1 MNGSLVSDIID
12 IKLNYPILYR
22 TEVLCNKIEEIVG
35 RCFLSWK
42 SNKISKYVDNLKRR
56 KNFFCPDFAFEVSM
70 LLFYFIWRQLKF
82 VKYLTVVVDQDISQ
96 PLYFVGQ
103 MLNQYFIGI
112 IP

>member
-1 MNGSLVSDIID
+1 MFFIVKVKQS
-12 IKLNYPILYR
+12 
-22 TEVLCNKIEEIVG
+22 IEIPAQPQ
-35 RCFLSWK
+35 K
-42 SNKISKYVDNLKRR
+42 K